1 MAFLV
6 SPGVQIVEKD
16 LTNIIPA
23 VSTSI
28 GGFAGKFEW
37 GPALEVTTVS
47 SEKDLLA
54 KFGYPKISTND
65 ASSTRDDWYAAANF
79 LGDVPPLVIN
89 SIIESVFSTASP
101 SVNRSVSS

>member
-23 VSTSI
+23 VATSI

-37 GPALEVTTVS
+37 GPALDVTTVS
-47 SEKDLLA
+47 SEKDLIA
-54 KFGYPKISTND
+54 KFGYPKVSTND

-79 LGDVPPLVIN
+79 LGYANNLAVSCGD
-89 SIIESVFSTASP
+89 IIYISHNIHYATMH
-101 SVNRSVSS
+101 

>member
-23 VSTSI
+23 VATSI

-37 GPALEVTTVS
+37 GL
-47 SEKDLLA
+47 
-54 KFGYPKISTND
+54 
-65 ASSTRDDWYAAANF
+65 R
-79 LGDVPPLVIN
+79 
-89 SIIESVFSTASP
+89 
-101 SVNRSVSS
+101 

>member
-23 VSTSI
+23 VATSI

-37 GPALEVTTVS
+37 GPALDVTTVS
-47 SEKDLLA
+47 SEKDLIA
-54 KFGYPKISTND
+54 KFGYPKKIKN
-65 ASSTRDDWYAAANF
+65 
-79 LGDVPPLVIN
+79 
-89 SIIESVFSTASP
+89 
-101 SVNRSVSS
+101 

>member
-65 ASSTRDDWYAAANF
+65 ASSTR
-79 LGDVPPLVIN
+79 
-89 SIIESVFSTASP
+89 
-101 SVNRSVSS
+101 